1 MTFNLQLSDGTL
13 IRYNLCVW
21 DVLLYM
27 VHAYMQ
33 DLSPISPIDVINSK
47 ALDMSQTKPNCIIIM
62 QRLKGVK

>member
-47 ALDMSQTKPNCIIIM
+47 ALDKICHRQNLTVI
-62 QRLKGVK
+62 L

>member
-1 MTFNLQLSDGTL
+1 MTFNLQLSDGITSMCEM
-13 IRYNLCVW
+13 Y
-21 DVLLYM
+21 YM
-27 VHAYMQ
+27 AHAYMQ